1 MIELCNLSKSYRTR
15 KGRHT
20 VLKDVSSHF
29 PPGCNMGILGR
40 NGAGKSTL
48 LRLIGGAE
56 MPSSGRIV
64 RRSSVSWPIGFSGG
78 FHGSLSGRENL
89 RFICRI
95 YGADLRRVAAFVAE
109 FSELGDYMDMPLNTY
124 SSGMKA
130 KLAFGLSMAI
140 EFDYYLIDEV
150 TAVGDA
156 VFKRKSK
163 AEFDRRKDRATLIVV
178 SHSTTTIRQYC
189 DAAAVL
195 DRGNLLFFND
205 LNDAVDHY
213 ESLDGSGQPAA
224 KKA

>member
-1 MIELCNLSKSYRTR
+1 MIELYNLSKSYRTR

-20 VLKDVSSHF
+20 VLRDVSSHF
-29 PPGCNMGILGR
+29 PSGCNMGILGR

-56 MPSSGRIV
+56 MPTSGRIV
-64 RRSSVSWPIGFSGG
+64 RRGSVSWPIGFSGG

-95 YGADLRRVAAFVAE
+95 YGADLHRVAAFVAE

-150 TAVGDA
+150 TAVGDP

-178 SHSTTTIRQYC
+178 SHSTATIRQYC

-195 DRGNLLFFND
+195 DRGDLVFFSD
-205 LNDAVDHY
+205 LNEAVAYY
-213 ESLDGSGQPAA
+213 ESLDGSGRPDA
-224 KKA
+224 KRA